1 MVKLLTDYQITVGSY
16 VLYTL
21 CVMAWYGGM
30 TLFDDLFILYWPRVS
45 MIAQADDDESGWR
58 MTEGGGCNNQPLMG
72 ER

>member
-1 MVKLLTDYQITVGSY
+1 
-16 VLYTL
+16 
-21 CVMAWYGGM
+21 MAWYGGM

-58 MTEGGGCNNQPLMG
+58 MTEGGGCNNQPLTG